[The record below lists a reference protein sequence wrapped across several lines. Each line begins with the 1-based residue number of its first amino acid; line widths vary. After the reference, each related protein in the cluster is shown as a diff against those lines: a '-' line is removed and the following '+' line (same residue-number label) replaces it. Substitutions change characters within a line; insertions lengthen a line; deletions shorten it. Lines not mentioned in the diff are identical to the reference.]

1 MPPQDSVVA
10 ILPVISLITEFSQT
24 HLPTCDTA
32 GQIAGGDID
41 LSTFFEELR
50 RRNVFRIAGVYA
62 VVGWLII
69 QLGIALETTLNLPS
83 WFDTLLTVLVLI
95 GFPFALLFAWAFE
108 LTPEGM
114 KRTDAVNAE
123 DSITTKTSRKLDY
136 AILGGLAL
144 VAGLMV
150 FQSFRSSPTTPN
162 NAPQSIEIPE
172 ASIAVLPF
180 ADLSSDGSQEYFGD
194 GIAEELLNVL
204 AKIEEMQVAGR
215 TSSFAFKGKN
225 EDLRE
230 IGRVLN
236 VAHILEGSIRK
247 SGERVRVTAQLIK
260 VDDGFHL
267 WSETY
272 DRDLD
277 DIFAVQDDISR
288 EISLALMP
296 HLMGD
301 QVPTIAETPRT
312 DVSAYSKFLEA
323 RELVRSRNVA
333 NIEKAQT
340 LLDEVIETDPSY
352 APAYALQAQVA
363 LLLSNGSGA
372 YGTVPVAEARQVAET
387 FIEKALSLD
396 PNLGEAYAARGLG
409 LSYENE
415 SEPAIAALRR
425 AVELSPN
432 NLDANMWL
440 AFELQVHRRHLD
452 TVDALIDI
460 FNKDPLFAPIATNL
474 VIQLRWTGQLDRAEE
489 VVARLQNIAPES
501 RATKAATAMYNL
513 HTGEIAAAVEG
524 FQELYTATPGL
535 RNGLRVSDA
544 LMELDAFEEIR
555 KYESFPIYEV
565 WATILEGNTE
575 AGVIKMKALLDSQPE
590 DGLLKNEYLI
600 ALSRNNQDAEI
611 LTYFKETWGSV
622 RDFEADVFD
631 AYSGIPPRYSQ
642 LAFAFRELG
651 EEALFDET
659 MQRWRTSIDI
669 DRAGGHKR
677 LFQEEAQWQTISG
690 NFDEAIAQLEMRFE
704 ADKYLAPWRL
714 EGRWFRPL
722 QDIPAFKELK
732 AKSLIRVNEERAK
745 LGLSALAD

>member
-1 MPPQDSVVA
+1 MNSFF
-10 ILPVISLITEFSQT
+10 TE
-24 HLPTCDTA
+24 LK
-32 GQIAGGDID
+32 
-41 LSTFFEELR
+41 
-50 RRNVFRIAGVYA
+50 RRNIFRVAGVYA

-69 QLGIALETTLNLPS
+69 QLGIALETSLNLPA

-95 GFPFALLFAWAFE
+95 GFPLAMLFAWAFE
-108 LTPEGM
+108 LTPDGM
-114 KRTDAVNAE
+114 KPTNAVTQ
-123 DSITTKTSRKLDY
+123 DTSITSNTGRKLDY

-150 FQSFRSSPTTPN
+150 FQSFRSSPTTPK
-162 NAPQSIEIPE
+162 APQSLEIPE

-204 AKIEEMQVAGR
+204 AKIDEMQVAGR
-215 TSSFAFKGKN
+215 TSSFAFKDKN

-340 LLDEVIETDPSY
+340 LLDEVIETDPAY

-363 LLLSNGSGA
+363 LLLSNGTGA
-372 YGTVPVAEARQVAET
+372 YGTVPVAKARQVAEAL
-387 FIEKALSLD
+387 IEKALSLD
-396 PNLGEAYAARGLG
+396 PDLGEAYAARGLG
-409 LSYENE
+409 LSYDSD
-415 SEPAIAALRR
+415 SETAIAALRR
-425 AVELSPN
+425 AVALSPN

-452 TVDALIDI
+452 TVDALMDI

-474 VIQLRWTGQLDRAEE
+474 MLQLRRTGQLDRAKKVLE
-489 VVARLQNIAPES
+489 RLQSIAPEA
-501 RATKAATAMYNL
+501 RATKAATAMYRFN
-513 HTGEIAAAVEG
+513 TGEVAAAVEG

-544 LMELDAFEEIR
+544 LIELGAFEEMR
-555 KYESFPIYEV
+555 NYETFPIYEV
-565 WATILEGNTE
+565 WATILEGDTQ
-575 AGVIKMKALLDSQPE
+575 AGVTKMKTLLESQPE

-611 LTYFKETWGSV
+611 LSYYNVTWGSV
-622 RDFEADVFD
+622 RDFETDVFE
-631 AYSGIPPRYSQ
+631 AYSGIHPRYAE
-642 LAFAFRELG
+642 LALAFRELG
-651 EEALFDET
+651 EDALFDET
-659 MQRWRTSIDI
+659 MQRWRTSIDL

-677 LFQEEAQWQTISG
+677 LFREEAQWQTVSG
-690 NFDEAIAQLEMRFE
+690 NFEDAIAQLEMGFE
-704 ADKYLAPWRL
+704 ADTFIAPWYL
-714 EGRWFRPL
+714 EGRSFEPL
-722 QDIPAFKELK
+722 QDIPAFKALK
-732 AKSLIRVNEERAK
+732 AKNLNRVNEERIK
-745 LGLSALAD
+745 LGLAALSL